1 MAINIRFDYFNI
13 KLSKERKRKSEQG
26 QQFFGDI
33 NLTDFCAW
41 LHNYYIQKNDTFGE
55 HGIEVISYSHRKKW
69 IKWVNADF
77 DKNKD
82 KLKLLF
88 SFNDKEVDPR
98 LLTDNQDN
106 VLAQPIP
113 NENYGQRTLLHIVIS
128 PKHGKICVQNIS
140 GFGKERLQKLIIKL
154 LELVANDNIWTATDP
169 VTEKDVLCKPCVEIN
184 FATNDT
190 VLSIVNNGGLRGL
203 VITERTIANSKFDKD
218 NHLTQ
223 QNTEIT
229 IRANPESFIRNT
241 KKTLIGWANK
251 VAKQKSNASNPSISL
266 LIKDPQTQSEV
277 KHEILNGVIDGFSHK
292 CFLNWKDRDEATHS
306 GIGNKTPTPIAQ
318 FYAKM
323 IENF

>member
-13 KLSKERKRKSEQG
+13 KLSKERKRKSKQG
-26 QQFFGDI
+26 QQYFGDI
-33 NLTDFCAW
+33 NLSDFCTW
-41 LHNYYIQKNDTFGE
+41 LHDYCTQNPLGE
-55 HGIEVISYSHRKKW
+55 HGTEIFSYNYHKKW
-69 IKWVNADF
+69 IKWVGADF
-77 DKNKD
+77 DKDKD
-82 KLKLLF
+82 KMKLLF

-98 LLTDNQDN
+98 LLADSQDN

-113 NENYGQRTLLHIVIS
+113 DESYGQRTLLHIVIS
-128 PKHGKICVQNIS
+128 PQHGKICVQNIT
-140 GFGKERLQKLIIKL
+140 GFGKEKLQKLIIKL
-154 LELVANDNIWTATDP
+154 LELVAHNDIWTATDP
-169 VTEKDVLCKPCVEIN
+169 VTEKDVLCRPCVEIN
-184 FATNDT
+184 FATTDT
-190 VLSIVNNGGLRGL
+190 VLSIVKNGGLRGL
-203 VITERTIANSKFDKD
+203 VITERKPANSQFDKA

-229 IRANPESFIRNT
+229 IRAEPKNFVKKT
-241 KKTLIGWANK
+241 KKTLIDWANK
-251 VAKQKSNASNPSISL
+251 VTKEKSNADNPQISL

-277 KHEILNGVIDGFSHK
+277 KHEILNNVIDGFSHK

>member
-1 MAINIRFDYFNI
+1 M
-13 KLSKERKRKSEQG
+13 KLSVTATE
-26 QQFFGDI
+26 
-33 NLTDFCAW
+33 
-41 LHNYYIQKNDTFGE
+41 
-55 HGIEVISYSHRKKW
+55 KKW

-154 LELVANDNIWTATDP
+154 LELVANDNIWTATDA

-229 IRANPESFIRNT
+229 IRANPESFIKNT

-306 GIGNKTPTPIAQ
+306 GIGNKIPTPIAQ